1 MPLPPPAPAA
11 PPAVAEPLMGPPP
24 PMLGMPAGITGPK
37 LEFPEGDMFFYVEN
51 DGRHVVA
58 LDGEGKLKWR
68 REPFVEYPARGER
81 LSPITSLTTPGY
93 DAGTG
98 RRVLLVKSATGFRG
112 LEMISGDYLMG

>member
-1 MPLPPPAPAA
+1 MKRRLILGVAAIALTAGYAMAAPTGAIREGMPLPPPAPAA

-68 REPFVEYPARGER
+68 RDPWR
-81 LSPITSLTTPGY
+81 TPVAHHLA
-93 DAGTG
+93 DHAG
-98 RRVLLVKSATGFRG
+98 L
-112 LEMISGDYLMG
+112 